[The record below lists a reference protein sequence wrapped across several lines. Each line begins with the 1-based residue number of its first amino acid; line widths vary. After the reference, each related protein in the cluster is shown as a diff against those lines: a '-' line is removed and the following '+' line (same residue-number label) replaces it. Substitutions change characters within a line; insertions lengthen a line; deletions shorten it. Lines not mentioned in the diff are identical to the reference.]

1 MDFEEAINCLQSEI
15 DSLKNI
21 AYSGAFHDIQM
32 SAVRDNLDSSIK
44 SIIGRRNDFY
54 ESRNV
59 HVTLPT
65 TAEIFFMFRFVSGGQ
80 QFTSP
85 FYFINKSILES
96 IKYNFLRY
104 VNIDFQIGNS
114 TYHTQISC
122 TEIYQFVEGEAVLKN
137 DIAFSTNC
145 KASGDI
151 WIFPLNC

>member
-1 MDFEEAINCLQSEI
+1 MEFEEAINCLQSEI

-96 IKYNFLRY
+96 IKHDFLRY
-104 VNIDFQIGNS
+104 VNIDFQIDNS
-114 TYHTQISC
+114 TYYTQISC
-122 TEIYQFVEGEAVLKN
+122 AEIYQFVEGEAVK
-137 DIAFSTNC
+137 
-145 KASGDI
+145 KK
-151 WIFPLNC
+151 

>member
-96 IKYNFLRY
+96 IKHNFLRY

-114 TYHTQISC
+114 TYHTKISC
-122 TEIYQFVEGEAVLKN
+122 DEIYQFVEGEAVLKN
-137 DIAFSTNC
+137 DIVFSTNC